1 MLSESRKRPRS
12 CDDDDSQLLPQ
23 SKRDGSSNPLF
34 PELGRDIWDS
44 ESSSSDSSA
53 ISSPECAGSSSSQP
67 AEAGG
72 GHLKLGTFS
81 SATSSSVHF
90 NEESASLS
98 QGSYQR
104 INRILREAHFH
115 SLQSRGPPGDT

>member
-12 CDDDDSQLLPQ
+12 RDNDDSQLLPQ
-23 SKRDGSSNPLF
+23 PKRGGSSNPLF

-53 ISSPECAGSSSSQP
+53 ISSPERAGSSNQP

-72 GHLKLGTFS
+72 GHLNPGTFS
-81 SATSSSVHF
+81 SVTSSSVHF

-98 QGSYQR
+98 QDSYQR